1 MNNKAK
7 TAELSKDEQLK
18 KASTMAAVR
27 AMLPII
33 GLVLIFIWFNF
44 RTGGRMI
51 SNLSLAL
58 SSVYSLM
65 IASTG
70 VFFIMTMGGLD
81 FSQGSILG
89 YCIYCH
95 LLCITESADSGCNYQ
110 RYRSRCCNR
119 CDQRFLLCQPQD
131 QILYRHDLHNVP
143 VPRNY

>member
-70 VFFIMTMGGLD
+70 V
-81 FSQGSILG
+81 
-89 YCIYCH
+89 
-95 LLCITESADSGCNYQ
+95 TESADSGCNYQ